1 MALTDIF
8 RPGALRKKTEDHI
21 TSERVLAGALTVGH
35 IIEIQNGY
43 LLTISGGQEHN
54 YRAITLYV
62 PTLEKIGEALAAHKT
77 KQKFLHEP
85 ETVYTTNKVKTSR

>member
-1 MALTDIF
+1 MALSDIF
-8 RPGALRKKTEDHI
+8 RPGALRRKTEDHI

-43 LLTISGGQEHN
+43 LLVISGGMDHE
-54 YRAITLYV
+54 YKTITLYV
-62 PTLEKIGEALAAHKT
+62 PTLEKVGEALAAHRT

-85 ETVYTTNKVKTSR
+85 ETVYMTNKVKTSR